1 MKESFFTETR
11 RILGLVLLII
21 SIALL
26 LSFIKSI
33 SFSPSGFTG
42 ILGSQPAGKTEA
54 APLPSGFTLSDSGL
68 TNLSS
73 QSSPPHVP
81 VFFVEGLN
89 NETNHLRLYTAYR
102 YVNGVWA
109 EEEGDYADKPSPI
122 PGRITR
128 FRVTP
133 IATFPKHIPVPAYT
147 IFNTADAG
155 YEADTMS
162 FLVENYSTPYMGVAV
177 SFDHSENALRDGKY
191 GKYRKYTEMSFYG
204 AEEIRKLTLK
214 VTKDAKTDYEKIKA
228 IERFLEENYEYD
240 PATTFGDHPVYE
252 FLFVKKAG
260 ICKHFASAFV
270 AMARSIGLPA
280 RAVVGYLAKP
290 VSYNQTVFQD
300 QAHMWAEVMMEN
312 GWMEVDPT
320 PTSDMRKI
328 PTSTKITFIDTEVRT
343 GENLT
348 LKGVVRAETGKPS
361 GFVEIYITP
370 DKNIKGDLIGL
381 LPVEDGVFRGELP
394 VPDLAGEY
402 HVIAHYTG
410 GLLFRESWSDPV
422 VRIYRPTKID
432 AAIPRISTGKL
443 TISGTLIDY
452 NGTPLDGEI
461 KVYVDD
467 SLLDTVRTKNG
478 SFSFSLELGR
488 GVHNIKLRYEGD
500 DFQLP
505 AELVGRVEVGQVEVE
520 LTNITAVRGE
530 VWESGGVVRFNGRG
544 LSTPVIVQTEFGR
557 AESYATNGNFSFRMG
572 VPNAQNVQLGR
583 QKATIILPEINYS
596 TKADIYVKSRVK
608 LDVKADG
615 NLEVRIYDD
624 SGNPAEGF
632 VRVGN
637 QRKYAKGF
645 AVFQEYE
652 GDTVYFEG
660 SERYLPASKE
670 IPKPFPFWILIIPA
684 PVAAYLVTRMLRERR
699 SFLEFVYDE
708 PPIYEPGEEILVRI
722 INGGEGIVRAAL
734 GKAKS
739 GDVEKEAEP
748 LGLGEKE
755 LEVKATLSEGDYL
768 LKAERLVEGKV
779 VEVKT
784 MELRVMPYPDG
795 IAEIF
800 SRFVEDVER
809 KRKISLENLT
819 AREILEM
826 LGLDDLDDHQVKQRA
841 IELFEGAKYGRI
853 HIGRKELKEFWEI
866 VNRLRRELDV

>member
-1 MKESFFTETR
+1 MKESFFTEAR

-54 APLPSGFTLSDSGL
+54 AQLPSSFTLSDSGL

-81 VFFVEGLN
+81 VFYVEGLN
-89 NETNHLRLYTAYR
+89 DETNHLRLYTAYR

-122 PGRITR
+122 PGKITR

-147 IFNTADAG
+147 VFNTADAG

-162 FLVENYSTPYMGVAV
+162 FLVQNYSMPYMGVAV
-177 SFDHSENALRDGKY
+177 RFNYSENAISDGKY
-191 GKYRKYTEMSFYG
+191 SKYTEMSFYG

-240 PATTFGDHPVYE
+240 PAATFGEHPVYE

-280 RAVVGYLAKP
+280 RVVVGYLAKP

-320 PTSDMRKI
+320 PTSRMKRI
-328 PTSTKITFIDTEVRT
+328 PTSTEITFIDSQVKA
-343 GENLT
+343 GENMT
-348 LKGVVRAETGKPS
+348 LKGVVEAETGKPS
-361 GFVEIYITP
+361 GFVEVFITP
-370 DKNIKGDLIGL
+370 DKSVRGELIGL
-381 LPVEDGVFRGELP
+381 LPVKDGVFQGELP

-410 GLLFRESWSDPV
+410 SLLFKESWSDPV

-443 TISGTLIDY
+443 AISGMLTDH

-461 KVYVDD
+461 KVYVDGFLRD
-467 SLLDTVRTKNG
+467 AIRTKNG
-478 SFSFSLELGR
+478 SFNVSLELGL

-500 DFQLP
+500 DFRLP
-505 AELVGRVEVGQVEVE
+505 AEVVEKVEVGQVEVM
-520 LTNITAVRGE
+520 LRNTTAVRGE
-530 VWESGGVVRFNGRG
+530 AWESSGVVKFNGRG
-544 LSTPVIVQTEFGR
+544 LSTSVVIQTEFGR
-557 AESYATNGNFSFRMG
+557 AESYATNGNFSFRMD
-572 VPNAQNVQLGR
+572 VPNARNVQLGR
-583 QKATIILPEINYS
+583 QKATLILPEINYS
-596 TKADIYVKSRVK
+596 TDVEIYVKSRVK

-615 NLEVRIYDD
+615 KLEVRIYDD

-660 SERYLPASKE
+660 NERYLPASKE

-684 PVAAYLVTRMLRERR
+684 PVAAYLVTRMLKERR
-699 SFLEFVYDE
+699 SFLEFVFDE
-708 PPIYEPGEEILVRI
+708 PPIYGPGEEIEIRI
-722 INGGEGIVRAAL
+722 LNAGEGIVRAVL
-734 GKAKS
+734 ESKMTQRG
-739 GDVEKEAEP
+739 AEP
-748 LGLGEKE
+748 LGMGEKE
-755 LEVKATLSEGDYL
+755 LEVKVILSEGDYT
-768 LKAERLVEGKV
+768 LKAERLVEGRV
-779 VEVKT
+779 AEVKSI
-784 MELRVMPYPDG
+784 ELRVMPYPDG

-819 AREILEM
+819 AREILET
-826 LGLDDLDDHQVKQRA
+826 LGVENHQVKGRV
-841 IELFEGAKYGRI
+841 IRLFEGAKYGRI
-853 HIGRKELKEFWEI
+853 HIGRKELKEFWEA
-866 VNRLRRELDV
+866 VNEIRRELDV